1 MIPGEKHMSIEVTN
15 NNFDQEVLQSNTPVM
30 LDFWAPWCVYCH
42 TIIPHLEEIS
52 KIHGKKVKICKVN
65 VDEAQDIATRYTV
78 MSLPTVMLFK
88 NGKVM
93 GQKVGAV
100 SRKELEKMVEPYL

>member
-1 MIPGEKHMSIEVTN
+1 MAVEITSA
-15 NNFDQEVLQSNTPVM
+15 NFDQEVLKSSIPVM
-30 LDFWAPWCVYCH
+30 LDFWAPWCTYCH
-42 TIIPHLEEIS
+42 MITPHLEDIA
-52 KIHGKKVKICKVN
+52 KINAGKVKLCKIN

-88 NGKVM
+88 DGKIM

-100 SRKELEKMVEPYL
+100 SKKELEKLIEPYL